1 MIICSLKSEVG
12 NHINKD
18 LLLGKTI
25 GLVPTMGS
33 LHKGHLSLI
42 ESAIKMCDKVWVSI
56 FVNPTQFNNKSD
68 LKKYPYDLKKDIE
81 LIKNISEKIYV
92 FAPKTKE
99 MYEDEIKHKNY
110 DFQGVDSELEG
121 KYRKNH
127 FNGVGTIVSKLFFL
141 FKPTKAFFGEKDFQQ
156 TQVIQKLIEIENH
169 KTQLVICPT
178 VREKNGL
185 AMSSRNSLLS
195 DELKE
200 KASIIYE
207 TLLHLKNNFKTQEF
221 NALINE
227 CVNKI
232 DSNNCF
238 KTEYF
243 EIVNSNSLKKLNSF
257 SEKNSHRAFVSV
269 LVDNVRL
276 IDNIL
281 LN

>member
-33 LHKGHLSLI
+33 LHNGHLSLI
-42 ESAIKMCDKVWVSI
+42 KSAVKMCDKVWVTI

-127 FNGVGTIVSKLFFL
+127 FNGVGTIVSKLFFYLNQQKLFLEKRIFNKPRL
-141 FKPTKAFFGEKDFQQ
+141 FK
-156 TQVIQKLIEIENH
+156 N
-169 KTQLVICPT
+169 
-178 VREKNGL
+178 
-185 AMSSRNSLLS
+185 
-195 DELKE
+195 
-200 KASIIYE
+200 
-207 TLLHLKNNFKTQEF
+207 
-221 NALINE
+221 
-227 CVNKI
+227 
-232 DSNNCF
+232 
-238 KTEYF
+238 
-243 EIVNSNSLKKLNSF
+243 
-257 SEKNSHRAFVSV
+257 
-269 LVDNVRL
+269 
-276 IDNIL
+276 
-281 LN
+281 